1 MRARERDNEQDR
13 ERSPTD
19 KVRFSFYAKFVS
31 IVSYCILSLF

>member
-19 KVRFSFYAKFVS
+19 KVRFSFYSKFVKL
-31 IVSYCILSLF
+31 IIAF